1 MSVPLTAR
9 ITPEDALA
17 IAEYEKQYS
26 QYEQDMEVYNNR
38 IKEYNAGPR
47 TESFQYTQP
56 TAPVPTVS
64 QQQVS
69 ERTQEDLMRRSQGIS
84 VVADPSQYNLSGFGI
99 GSLPGVDNLAGFSS
113 RSFGGIGGF
122 MGRGK
127 PVRPEEEQAAGIIT
141 LPDGTIFDPSQI
153 KIDPIDFQ
161 NLKMPFEGMTQA
173 EIQESMRMFGQQNPG
188 IA

>member
-9 ITPEDALA
+9 VTPEDAAA
-17 IAEYEKQYS
+17 IAEYEKQYA
-26 QYEQDMEVYNNR
+26 QYEKDMEIYNNR
-38 IKEYNAGPR
+38 VKEYNAGPR

-56 TAPVPTVS
+56 TAPVPTVT

-69 ERTQEDLMRRSQGIS
+69 ERTLEDLVRRSQGVS

-113 RSFGGIGGF
+113 RSFGGRGGF

-127 PVRPEEEQAAGIIT
+127 PVRPQEEQAAGIIT
-141 LPDGTIFDPSQI
+141 LFDGTIFDPSQI
-153 KIDPIDFQ
+153 KIDPID
-161 NLKMPFEGMTQA
+161 LKSLSMPFQGMTPQQ
-173 EIQESMRMFGQQNPG
+173 IQDSLYILGQSNPFQ
-188 IA
+188 

>member
-38 IKEYNAGPR
+38 IKEYNKGPR

-69 ERTQEDLMRRSQGIS
+69 ERTQEDLQRRSMGVS
-84 VVADPSQYNLSGFGI
+84 AFADPSQFNLSGFGI
-99 GSLPGVDNLAGFSS
+99 GSLPSVGNLAGFSS
-113 RSFGGIGGF
+113 RSFGGIGGL
-122 MGRGK
+122 MSQG
-127 PVRPEEEQAAGIIT
+127 PVSLAPEEQAGGIIT

-153 KIDPIDFQ
+153 KIDPIKLGNF
-161 NLKMPFEGMTQA
+161 KMPFEGMTQA
-173 EIQESMRMFGQQNPG
+173 EIQESLKILGQQNPG